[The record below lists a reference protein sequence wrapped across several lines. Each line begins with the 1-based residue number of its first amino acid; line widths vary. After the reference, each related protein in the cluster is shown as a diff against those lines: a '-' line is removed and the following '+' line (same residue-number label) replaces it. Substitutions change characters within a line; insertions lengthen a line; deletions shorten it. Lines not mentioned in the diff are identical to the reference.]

1 MDPIEIALRQK
12 GTEAVKA
19 ALRGVVE
26 AIEELD
32 QASAR
37 SAEVSSRARISAL
50 RREIS
55 ERKRL
60 ASVDDSVGTGKRS
73 GGRGRGGTR
82 ESFER
87 ATSVSVRAGGTRSAI
102 ERATK
107 GPSMG
112 DYAGLASSG
121 VGSIMG
127 TIGKFGAVGGAIAL
141 FKAGIDLATTA
152 LEQFGGFLISDVIKP
167 AFALETAAVQLENAS
182 GGQIKAAEIQE
193 KTRAAALK
201 HNMDPMALFEAAGKM
216 IDLTGDPQSS
226 FKLLDTIGT
235 LAKGRGAD
243 AEQLAEFAASLKNFD
258 PNASADQISN
268 LLMTQLAQGDM
279 GSVPLKE
286 AARLGGRLTAPAAFL
301 AGNTDVRMAS
311 MGALLQSGRK
321 GFGSTDELATGIG
334 NLINEVS
341 SQKMLGSKK
350 YLNADGQISDVAS
363 LIAGIL
369 KDTGG
374 DAKKIGALGLSD
386 PASKLVKAY
395 LPKFNE
401 GGKGAAGATAVEDQ
415 IRSFMKANTTLA
427 AERDNERKVLQTSGE
442 KWNATIEQLKNK
454 LLAVMP
460 EVQKFVDQFAKIAP
474 QFGDALVTLAK
485 VMIKVANYLAGLFGM
500 DETAV
505 DTNAVGEA
513 QGKYRM
519 NLETGQFE
527 WVKQSTL
534 NKEAE
539 ANPFGKNYSGAGLQL
554 KSLPGATT
562 PESSQTKPATPGPA
576 PVLAPL
582 LSGAGSAAPV
592 VVAPNVTSTGSSPS
606 SSSEK
611 PVLQLDKLNTQIDA
625 MAPKIGRLGEA
636 FDKLAQTGTNVA
648 RTTPLSQR

>member
-12 GTEAVKA
+12 GAEAVKN
-19 ALRGVVE
+19 ALRGVVD

-37 SAEVSSRARISAL
+37 SAEASSRARITAL

-60 ASVDDSVGTGKRS
+60 ASTDDGGGAGKRG

-82 ESFER
+82 DAFER
-87 ATSVSVRAGGTRSAI
+87 ATGGGGGSRGSGGAMVS
-102 ERATK
+102 RATK
-107 GPSMG
+107 GPTMG
-112 DYAGLASSG
+112 EYAGLASSG

-141 FKAGIDLATTA
+141 FKGAIDLASSA

-167 AFALETAAVQLENAS
+167 AFALETAAAQLENAS

-193 KTRAAALK
+193 KTRSAALK
-201 HNMDPMALFEAAGKM
+201 HNMDPMALFEAASKM

-226 FKLLDTIGT
+226 FKLLDTIGM

-243 AEQLAEFAASLKNFD
+243 AGELADFAASLKNFD
-258 PNASADQISN
+258 PNASADQISS

-286 AARLGGRLTAPAAFL
+286 AARLGGRLTAPAAML
-301 AGNTDVRMAS
+301 AGNTDVKMAS

-341 SQKMLGSKK
+341 SQKMVGSKK
-350 YLNADGQISDVAS
+350 YLNADGQIGDVAS
-363 LIAGIL
+363 LISGIL

-401 GGKGAAGATAVEDQ
+401 GGKGATGATAVEDQ

-427 AERDNERKVLQTSGE
+427 SERDNERKVLQTSGE
-442 KWNATIEQLKNK
+442 KWNSTIEQLKNK
-454 LLAVMP
+454 LLDVMP
-460 EVQKFVDQFAKIAP
+460 EVQKFVDQFAQIAP
-474 QFGDALVTLAK
+474 QFGGALVTLAK
-485 VMIKVANYLAGLFGM
+485 IMIKVATFLSGLFGTT
-500 DETAV
+500 DEDINTDKATG
-505 DTNAVGEA
+505 DARGE
-513 QGKYRM
+513 YRM
-519 NLETGQFE
+519 NLESGQFE
-527 WVKQSTL
+527 WIKQSQL
-534 NKEAE
+534 NKEKE
-539 ANPFGKNYSGAGLQL
+539 GDIFGPDYKGKGLSLKGAASITDPA
-554 KSLPGATT
+554 KPGA
-562 PESSQTKPATPGPA
+562 SPGPA

-582 LSGAGSAAPV
+582 LAGAG
-592 VVAPNVTSTGSSPS
+592 VAPAVVSPSVTSTATMPS
-606 SSSEK
+606 ASGDK
-611 PVLQLDKLNTQIDA
+611 PVLMVDKMNTQLDAL
-625 MAPKIGRLGEA
+625 APKLGKLGEA
-636 FDKLAQTGTNVA
+636 FDKLALSGANVE
-648 RTTPLSQR
+648 RTTPLSKR